1 MDHLKKKLLNY
12 NEQKINIFFSLF
24 CFEKV
29 AFVRH
34 RDLHILTVGSYT
46 YTTDQRFIAT
56 HHKKTDEWT
65 LQIKWTQKRDA
76 GVILLRSPGI
86 FIL

>member
-1 MDHLKKKLLNY
+1 MNTRK
-12 NEQKINIFFSLF
+12 NIKYSFFVIIP
-24 CFEKV
+24 FEKV

-76 GVILLRSPGI
+76 GVIFQQLFS
-86 FIL
+86 

>member
-1 MDHLKKKLLNY
+1 M
-12 NEQKINIFFSLF
+12 NEKNIFLF
-24 CFEKV
+24 VFHHNHHHDEKV

-76 GVILLRSPGI
+76 GVILQDFF
-86 FIL
+86 FILNMRRTNPL